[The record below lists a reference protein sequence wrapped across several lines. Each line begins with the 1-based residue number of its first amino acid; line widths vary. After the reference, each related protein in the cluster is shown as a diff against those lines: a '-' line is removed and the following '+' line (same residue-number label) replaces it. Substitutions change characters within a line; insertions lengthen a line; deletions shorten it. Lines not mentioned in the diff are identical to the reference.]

1 MEWWEVNRYLA
12 GIRRRYHA
20 QWETTRWTISHLANM
35 FRGKGQQPIK
45 PSDIVTFPWE
55 KDEQDKQT
63 ITDDEIAA
71 LQAEMDA
78 WNMGQQVEQQTT

>member
-45 PSDIVTFPWE
+45 PSDFVTFPWE
-55 KDEQDKQT
+55 KEETQAPT
-63 ITDDEIAA
+63 ITDEEIAD
-71 LQAEMDA
+71 L
-78 WNMGQQVEQQTT
+78 QVEMAEWGFGPTTEDPQ